1 MTKTKRDPFVVYYA
15 RYVAAGVRF
24 LNKNVPGWTRP
35 NKLAISDLDL
45 RDIHSC
51 VLGQLA
57 AKSALT
63 GAGYD
68 LSERYSPDYWDAEQI
83 MQIKGSDYGFNLTD
97 PDKDR
102 TTHEAM
108 IEYDALNHLWT
119 HAIRL
124 TRRGEKVTVAALR
137 EIA

>member
-1 MTKTKRDPFVVYYA
+1 MTKTTKRNPFILYYA
-15 RYVAAGVRF
+15 TFVAKGVRF

-35 NKLAISDLDL
+35 NKLAITDLNL
-45 RDIHSC
+45 RDARSC

-63 GAGYD
+63 GAGYE
-68 LSERYSPDYWDAEQI
+68 LTENPDYFDAVAS
-83 MQIKGSDYGFNLTD
+83 MQIDGKEYGFNVSNFHLNSLDTERD
-97 PDKDR
+97 SF
-102 TTHEAM
+102 H
-108 IEYDALNHLWT
+108 ALNHLWA

-137 EIA
+137 AIA